1 MTRMSRLGSVIFLCG
16 IVALAG
22 CRTPPDP
29 ELVKANLLPGMRKPA
44 PSNVMLIETPKRMRE
59 DIKYPASTQMGFFW
73 VDKTAEWRFKF
84 PSGQYSHAGFRFLV
98 PHNLARDRDSFHLI
112 FKIAPATMTRY
123 LWIGLV
129 DGVDNPRRVLV
140 DLPMSR
146 YAPQAKS
153 TGFIEVR
160 IPLRDFSSIG
170 NIVVYNTETD
180 LSVPDAPFDWMD
192 VAELRII
199 HNGGRLPNR
208 EVIITDMR
216 FER

>member
-1 MTRMSRLGSVIFLCG
+1 MKSSGMHNGFIFLCML
-16 IVALAG
+16 VVLTG
-22 CRTPPDP
+22 CRTPPNP
-29 ELVKANLLPGMRKPA
+29 EQEEANFPLGMRKPA
-44 PSNVMLIETPKRMRE
+44 PNKVMLIETPRRMRE

-73 VDKTAEWRFKF
+73 NEQLAEWRFKL
-84 PSGQYSHAGFRFLV
+84 PSGQYSHVGFRFLI
-98 PHNLARDRDSFHLI
+98 PHNLAVKRTEYELI

-129 DGVDNPRRVLV
+129 DGTDHPNRVLV

-146 YAPQAKS
+146 YAPQAKG
-153 TGFIEVR
+153 TGFVEVR
-160 IPLRDFSSIG
+160 IPLRDFSSVG
-170 NIVVYNTETD
+170 YLVANDTETD
-180 LSVPDAPFDWMD
+180 ASVPDAPFDWVD

-208 EVIITDMR
+208 EVVITDMR